1 MSLAHRWNAARTGL
15 GLGPDDA
22 TLADLTARYREPH
35 RRYHGLSHLEA
46 CLMIF
51 EEVRA
56 LATPPVVASEVV
68 MALFFHDA
76 IYVPFARD
84 NEAESATLA
93 TEVLARAGLDQEASA
108 RIEEAILATRH
119 AEENLS
125 ATAAL
130 VVDVDLSI
138 LATPAPVFDAY
149 EDAVRA
155 EYAALDDARFAE
167 GRAAFVRSMLARAW
181 LYSTP
186 GLRERWEADARANL
200 RRSLTRW
207 R

>member
-1 MSLAHRWNAARTGL
+1 MSLAHAWNAARDDL

-22 TLADLTARYREPH
+22 ALADLSARYREPH
-35 RRYHGLSHLEA
+35 RRYHGLRHLEA
-46 CLMIF
+46 CLEVF

-56 LATPPVVASEVV
+56 LATPPVVAAEVV

-84 NEAESATLA
+84 NEAESAA
-93 TEVLARAGLDQEASA
+93 LARKALASAGLDQEASA

-119 AEENLS
+119 AEETLS
-125 ATAAL
+125 ATSAL

-138 LATPAPVFDAY
+138 LAAAPPVFDAY
-149 EDAVRA
+149 EDGVRA
-155 EYAALDDARFAE
+155 EYAAIDDARFAE
-167 GRAAFVRSMLARAW
+167 GRAAFVRSMLARAS
-181 LYSTP
+181 LYATP
-186 GLRERWEADARANL
+186 ALRERWEDDARANL